1 MPDLGER
8 ELMLFN
14 DSLER
19 CGLRPGFIERFYEI
33 FVGSSAEVA
42 AKFRN
47 TDMRQQVA
55 LLRVSL
61 YGMMHASWG
70 KPEGHAH
77 LERIAMMH
85 SRTGRAPIPPAL
97 YDLWL
102 DCLLKAV
109 REYDPWLDDATER
122 AWRELLAPGIEFF
135 KSRY

>member
-1 MPDLGER
+1 VPDLGER

-19 CGLRPGFIERFYEI
+19 CGLRPGFLQRFYQI
-33 FVGSSAEVA
+33 FAGSSDEVA

-47 TDMRQQVA
+47 TNMQQQAA

-61 YGMMHASWG
+61 YLVMLASWG

-77 LERIAMMH
+77 LERIAKIH
-85 SRTGRAPIPPAL
+85 SRAGRAIRPAL

-109 REYDPWLDDATER
+109 REYDPWLDDETER
-122 AWRELLAPGIEFF
+122 AWREVMAPGIEFL
-135 KSRY
+135 KASY

>member
-1 MPDLGER
+1 MPDLADR

-14 DSLER
+14 DSFER
-19 CGLRPGFIERFYEI
+19 CCLRPGFLQRFYQI

-42 AKFRN
+42 RKFRN

-61 YGMMHASWG
+61 YCVMLASWG

-77 LERIAMMH
+77 LERIAKIH
-85 SRTGRAPIPPAL
+85 SRAGHDVSPAL

-102 DCLLKAV
+102 DCLLRAV
-109 REYDPWLDDATER
+109 REYDPWLDGDTEQ
-122 AWRELLAPGIEFF
+122 AWRQVLGPGIEFL